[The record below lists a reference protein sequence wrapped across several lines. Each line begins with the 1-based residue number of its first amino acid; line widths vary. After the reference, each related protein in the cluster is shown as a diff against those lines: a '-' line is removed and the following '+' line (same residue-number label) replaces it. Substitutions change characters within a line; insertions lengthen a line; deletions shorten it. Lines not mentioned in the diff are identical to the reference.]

1 MENVDTCGLLFND
14 LREEGKYYVDKTLLI
29 KDILYKN
36 SLGVYLFTRPR
47 RFGKTINLSMLDAF
61 FNIKFKG
68 NTWFDGLEISKYH
81 EYDCYK
87 NAFPVIHLDLKNT
100 VADNMESYLRQM
112 RFAVLSA
119 FGEHRYLKQYDGLE
133 KSELKLFE
141 ALEDGTA
148 TGDDIRISIKVLC
161 EALERYHGKKVIILV
176 DEYDRAVSDA
186 FGSESHRPMM
196 SFLGEFLGTFLKGNK
211 SRQMAYVTGIMR
223 ISKESIFSGVNN
235 ICDND
240 IFSLDSDERFGFTEN
255 EVKKILSDFGH
266 PEKFDEVK
274 SWYDGYTFGD
284 TEVYNPYSVMKY
296 IELKFVPDSY
306 WANSGNNVIIKWL
319 LDKANDEEYNMLS
332 KLINGE
338 SYDVML
344 SPTLAY
350 EDVKA
355 DSKTLISLMAMA
367 GYLKTVRVDRR
378 IYRVSVP
385 NYEVMEIVA
394 DTVGN
399 LISNGPNYFDNF
411 LISVRNADGKGMEVS
426 MGKILLGA
434 SYFNLRSEYSYQ
446 LVLMTL
452 MSRFTDRYTIKTDSE
467 TGNGRADVILIP
479 KSDAPMMIF
488 ELKKV
493 DSEGELDGGLDEAV
507 SQVHERKY
515 YLGAKGKVYI
525 IAMAFCGKIP
535 KVRVE
540 EIEV

>member
-1 MENVDTCGLLFND
+1 MRKVNTDCLPFCE
-14 LREEGKYYVDKTLLI
+14 LREKEYYFIDKTLLI
-29 KDILYKN
+29 KDLLDRNEFGRY
-36 SLGVYLFTRPR
+36 VFTRPHG
-47 RFGKTINLSMLDAF
+47 FGKTTNLSMLDAF
-61 FNIKFKG
+61 FNISYKDNK
-68 NTWFDGLEISKYH
+68 WFDGLEISKYR
-81 EYDCYK
+81 EYDCYR
-87 NAFPVIHLDLKNT
+87 NAFPVIKLDLGNT
-100 VADNMESYLRQM
+100 AADNMKSYLGKVRC
-112 RFAVLSA
+112 AVLSSVS
-119 FGEHRYLKQYDGLE
+119 EHGYLKQYGGLQKYE
-133 KSELKLFE
+133 VKLFK
-141 ALEDGTA
+141 ALVDGT
-148 TGDDIRISIKVLC
+148 TTEEDILISVKVLS
-161 EALERYHGKKVIILV
+161 EVLERYHGKKAITLV
-176 DEYDRAVSDA
+176 DNYDCAVIDT
-186 FGSESHRPMM
+186 FGTESQRSIMN
-196 SFLGEFLGTFLKGNK
+196 FLGEFFSTFLKGNK
-211 SRQMAYVTGIMR
+211 SCQMAYVTGIIRM
-223 ISKESIFSGVNN
+223 SDYGTFSGVNN

-240 IFSLDSDERFGFTEN
+240 IFSIDSDERFGFTEN

-266 PEKFDEVK
+266 PEKFDKVK

-296 IELKFVPDSY
+296 IEMKFVPDSY

-338 SYDVML
+338 SYEVML

-355 DSKTLISLMAMA
+355 DSKTLLSLMAMA
-367 GYLKTVRVDRR
+367 GYLKTVRVERR

-385 NYEVMEIVA
+385 NYEVMEIVS

-452 MSRFTDRYTIKTDSE
+452 MSRFTDRYMVKTDSE

-540 EIEV
+540 EINV